1 VYQIAVGDLF
11 IRAAWMAHALTET
24 FGGEVCSV
32 EWGSKDK
39 SEMRASIQRLE
50 KGGPEALPWPDELAE
65 EIAEAEL
72 LMVHLAPVP
81 AALIRRA
88 KRLKLIAST
97 RGGLENIDLS
107 AATAHGVGVIS
118 NPAHNANAVAE
129 LTIGLMIAETR
140 NVVRAHSALRH
151 GEWREQYPLSG
162 SIPELRGSP
171 IGLIGFGAIGRR
183 VAHVLRAFGA
193 EVLVSDPYVSPEHIE
208 RRGCRSRS
216 LEELLRVSRIVSV
229 HARLPADA
237 PPLLGPAEIDCM
249 RPDAYLVNTARAGA
263 VDMPALRSALARG
276 RIAGA
281 ALDVFDVEPLPAD
294 DPLRHLDQVT
304 LTNHR
309 GSDTYNSYADS
320 PRMVAEQARRFFAG
334 ERPDFLAN
342 PELFPHLREV
352 EP

>member
-1 VYQIAVGDLF
+1 
-11 IRAAWMAHALTET
+11 
-24 FGGEVCSV
+24 
-32 EWGSKDK
+32 
-39 SEMRASIQRLE
+39 
-50 KGGPEALPWPDELAE
+50 
-65 EIAEAEL
+65 
-72 LMVHLAPVP
+72 
-81 AALIRRA
+81 
-88 KRLKLIAST
+88 
-97 RGGLENIDLS
+97 
-107 AATAHGVGVIS
+107 
-118 NPAHNANAVAE
+118 
-129 LTIGLMIAETR
+129 
-140 NVVRAHSALRH
+140 
-151 GEWREQYPLSG
+151 
-162 SIPELRGSP
+162 
-171 IGLIGFGAIGRR
+171 
-183 VAHVLRAFGA
+183 
-193 EVLVSDPYVSPEHIE
+193 
-208 RRGCRSRS
+208 
-216 LEELLRVSRIVSV
+216 
-229 HARLPADA
+229 
-237 PPLLGPAEIDCM
+237 M